1 MGPSRLGGRPFAWK
15 KLVIGAIV
23 IIGLVWVVTPTAKRR
38 SVWNGIQPG
47 ECEDSILIVA

>member
-15 KLVIGAIV
+15 KLAIGAIV

-47 ECEDSILIVA
+47 ECEDNILIVA